1 MKQLTYNQLTIE
13 VYTDPDEW
21 ITEFF
26 ENSDECNMSR
36 EELLNI
42 DGFADIEGNI
52 IYLFKRVD
60 YTFVDILATIAHEY
74 GHIIKNSPSDD
85 IPLEPE
91 YNELHEE
98 KAEFYEEFVLD
109 CYKLTELIMNIN

>member
-1 MKQLTYNQLTIE
+1 MKQLTYKQLTIE

-21 ITEFF
+21 IDEFF
-26 ENSDECNMSR
+26 EKSDEYDTDR
-36 EELLNI
+36 EALLNI
-42 DGFADIEGNI
+42 DGFADIENNI

-60 YTFVDILATIAHEY
+60 YTFIDILEIVAHEY
-74 GHIIKNSPSDD
+74 GHIIKDSPSDD
-85 IPLEPE
+85 IPLDNE
-91 YNELHEE
+91 YNELHEQ